1 MGCGQSKI
9 HLYPRKSKSK
19 ANGKKGGHGDSEA
32 ETDEEEGHIEDAENR
47 DRERNDESEEN
58 SNKDSGDA
66 DEEVSVSL
74 LRARNLSLLQSQ
86 EISSSQQNFFRMLD
100 KKIEEGP
107 DYDSNSETEIA
118 LEEARLNALVQHWE
132 SASLTASMCSS
143 ASRSLQTTPVR
154 QTPAKQLVQAT
165 PRALLTTTAI
175 PPQVLNS
182 EFLPHPG
189 APSAGAGGTLK
200 LTPSKQI
207 TIPQMNSGMLHQIS
221 VMPQMPLGIS
231 AVETSTSANIV
242 NINANTSNALAIV
255 QQAAAN
261 QATNAQTAPPQYML
275 AIPTGSSPLLGK
287 SGQVSPKRLVDGRLL
302 INSSPL
308 TQQQQQQQQMQQP
321 PPTNPI
327 HQQFMTAAPPNLQQT
342 PLNYVNGGRAA
353 PQSAVNMQLAYY
365 GQTATMPPTP
375 QQAMQHHQQ
384 QQQQQQQQQYGDV
397 IVQQQQQY
405 EQQQQQQQTPHGQT
419 QTSSSMSLSTS
430 SATSYYGDVVHNVQT
445 SNTEYRFPP
454 AISVQR
460 LAPQVQRQLRET
472 QELIKDSCPQLYA
485 AGYGSP
491 GPPLRNQAAVNARNH
506 PNSRRPTLDTQ
517 FSQELS

>member
-47 DRERNDESEEN
+47 DRDRTEESEEN
-58 SNKDSGDA
+58 SNKESGES

-74 LRARNLSLLQSQ
+74 LRARNLSLLQSH
-86 EISSSQQNFFRMLD
+86 QQNFFRMLD

-154 QTPAKQLVQAT
+154 QTPAKQLTTAT
-165 PRALLTTTAI
+165 RALLPTGL

-189 APSAGAGGTLK
+189 TPPTSSQLTAGGTLK

-221 VMPQMPLGIS
+221 VMPQIPLSINT
-231 AVETSTSANIV
+231 ETSSPNMATV
-242 NINANTSNALAIV
+242 TANTSNALAIM
-255 QQAAAN
+255 QAP
-261 QATNAQTAPPQYML
+261 NAQTTPQYML

-287 SGQVSPKRLVDGRLL
+287 TGQVSPKRLVDGRLL
-302 INSSPL
+302 INTTSPL
-308 TQQQQQQQQMQQP
+308 CSTQQMQPPPPTNPLQQQYITATPPNLQQQQQQTAPLNYVNGGRAPPPNQSAVGMQLAYYGQAATMQQSMQQYSDTITQQQQQQQQQQMQQ
-321 PPTNPI
+321 
-327 HQQFMTAAPPNLQQT
+327 
-342 PLNYVNGGRAA
+342 
-353 PQSAVNMQLAYY
+353 
-365 GQTATMPPTP
+365 
-375 QQAMQHHQQ
+375 
-384 QQQQQQQQQYGDV
+384 
-397 IVQQQQQY
+397 QQQQY
-405 EQQQQQQQTPHGQT
+405 EQTPHSQSQTP
-419 QTSSSMSLSTS
+419 SSSS
-430 SATSYYGDVVHNVQT
+430 SVGSAAYYGDVMHNAQAP
-445 SNTEYRFPP
+445 NTEYRFPP

-491 GPPLRNQAAVNARNH
+491 GPPPLRNQAAVTARNH
-506 PNSRRPTLDTQ
+506 PNNRRPTLETQ

>member
-47 DRERNDESEEN
+47 DRDRTEESEEN
-58 SNKDSGDA
+58 SNKESGES

-74 LRARNLSLLQSQ
+74 LRARNLSLLQSH
-86 EISSSQQNFFRMLD
+86 SQQNFFRMLD

-154 QTPAKQLVQAT
+154 QTPAKQLTTAT
-165 PRALLTTTAI
+165 RALLPTGL

-189 APSAGAGGTLK
+189 TPPTSSQLTAGGTLK

-221 VMPQMPLGIS
+221 VMPQIPLS
-231 AVETSTSANIV
+231 LNTETSSPNMATV
-242 NINANTSNALAIV
+242 TANTSNALAIM
-255 QQAAAN
+255 QAP
-261 QATNAQTAPPQYML
+261 NAQTTPQYML

-287 SGQVSPKRLVDGRLL
+287 TGQVSPKRLVDGRLL
-302 INSSPL
+302 INTTSPL
-308 TQQQQQQQQMQQP
+308 CSTQQMQPPPPTNPIQQQYITATPPNLQQQQQQTAPLNYVNGGRAPPPTQSAVGMQLAYYGQAATMQQTMQQYSDTITQQQLQQQQQQQQQQQMQQ
-321 PPTNPI
+321 
-327 HQQFMTAAPPNLQQT
+327 
-342 PLNYVNGGRAA
+342 
-353 PQSAVNMQLAYY
+353 
-365 GQTATMPPTP
+365 
-375 QQAMQHHQQ
+375 
-384 QQQQQQQQQYGDV
+384 
-397 IVQQQQQY
+397 QQY
-405 EQQQQQQQTPHGQT
+405 EQTPHSQSQTP
-419 QTSSSMSLSTS
+419 SSSTS
-430 SATSYYGDVVHNVQT
+430 VGSAAYYGDVMHNAQA
-445 SNTEYRFPP
+445 SMAPNTEYRFPP

-491 GPPLRNQAAVNARNH
+491 GPPPLRNQAAVTARNH
-506 PNSRRPTLDTQ
+506 PTNRRPTLETQ

>member
-32 ETDEEEGHIEDAENR
+32 DTDEEEGHIEDAENR
-47 DRERNDESEEN
+47 ERDRNDESEEN
-58 SNKDSGDA
+58 SNKDSVET

-74 LRARNLSLLQSQ
+74 LRARNLSLLQSH
-86 EISSSQQNFFRMLD
+86 SQQNFFRMLD

-154 QTPAKQLVQAT
+154 QTPAKQLVQTT

-175 PPQVLNS
+175 PPQVINS

-221 VMPQMPLGIS
+221 VMPQIPMGIN
-231 AVETSTSANIV
+231 AVETSASANMA
-242 NINANTSNALAIV
+242 NINANTSNTLAIM
-255 QQAAAN
+255 QQAVAN
-261 QATNAQTAPPQYML
+261 QSPNVQTAPPQYML

-287 SGQVSPKRLVDGRLL
+287 TGQVSPKRLVDSRLL
-302 INSSPL
+302 MNSSPL
-308 TQQQQQQQQMQQP
+308 TQQQQQMQQP

-327 HQQFMTAAPPNLQQT
+327 HQQFMTAGPPNLQTT

-353 PQSAVNMQLAYY
+353 TQSAVNMQMTYY
-365 GQTATMPPTP
+365 GQTSTIPPTS
-375 QQAMQHHQQ
+375 QQTM
-384 QQQQQQQQQYGDV
+384 QQYGDV
-397 IVQQQQQY
+397 NVQQQQQY
-405 EQQQQQQQTPHGQT
+405 EQQPQQTPHGQT

-445 SNTEYRFPP
+445 TNTEYRFPP

-517 FSQELS
+517 FSPELS